1 MVVIKITERKR
12 KRCDWDGVPSSSV
25 LDLTED
31 ADEESAGEED
41 ERREQ
46 EERGSP
52 NLSSM
57 KEEQENEGEDEEEE
71 EEVLIPCSPSN
82 ESDDSN
88 SPPLDSGK
96 MIQTRVLHPA
106 AVWVSLI
113 AAQYVFHFYL
123 NSYYSCRKR
132 FHSTQFDIV
141 CSYF

>member
-52 NLSSM
+52 NLSPM
-57 KEEQENEGEDEEEE
+57 KEEEEE
-71 EEVLIPCSPSN
+71 EEVLKPCFPSN

-96 MIQTRVLHPA
+96 MIQTRDLHPA
-106 AVWVSLI
+106 AVCVSLF
-113 AAQYVFHFYL
+113 AAQYIISL
-123 NSYYSCRKR
+123 LS
-132 FHSTQFDIV
+132 
-141 CSYF
+141 